1 MIIPPKNSIF
11 SPNTTNPKTQL
22 ISLSPLKPSWPCPLA
37 NCTMKNHIYIGPDN
51 VKILNTSSALFGVSS
66 LMCSNKM
73 KCNTVTAW
81 NITLCSTLLQFS
93 RSSCTLPVQL
103 SFTGIILV
111 VRQINWTIEE
121 DFMINNLML
130 PQYRG
135 PCIILTLHKFT
146 RVNFPF
152 RGRIMFTYQ
161 NRHCPRQSK
170 RSFLLV

>member
-11 SPNTTNPKTQL
+11 SPNTTNPEKQL
-22 ISLSPLKPSWPCPLA
+22 ISLSPLNPSWPCPLA
-37 NCTMKNHIYIGPDN
+37 NCTMKHHMYTGPDN
-51 VKILNTSSALFGVSS
+51 VKILNTSSVLLGVSS
-66 LMCSNKM
+66 LMQINKM

-81 NITLCSTLLQFS
+81 NIILCSTFLQFS

-111 VRQINWTIEE
+111 VRQTNWTKAE

-135 PCIILTLHKFT
+135 SCIILTLDKFS
-146 RVNFPF
+146 RVNFSF
-152 RGRIMFTYQ
+152 RGRTMFT
-161 NRHCPRQSK
+161 H
-170 RSFLLV
+170 